1 LQQQDQRATAPGTPN
16 LRYSYYVVLL
26 LMLTYI
32 LSFLDRVLISLLAE
46 PIRAEFDLGDTEIGL
61 LVGFGFVLFYTVLG
75 LPFGAAA
82 DRFNRRNLIVL
93 GLIGWSLATAG
104 SGLIGGFGGLLV
116 MRALVGVGEA
126 TLSPAALSTIADR
139 FPPERLAF
147 AIALYSSGVVLG
159 GGLAM
164 GFGGMLADWA
174 AETSVSLGALGT
186 VSDWRLAMLAVGL
199 LGLPLALLLLTTM
212 REAPRTAARA
222 EVPGFGVLLATIRTN
237 ARAFATVFLGFGS
250 IVIAGYIPMLWGP
263 ALLARE
269 HGMAAPDIGLSLGVI
284 VGLCGFVGVLSGGLL
299 SDRMT
304 RRGIVHAPILLVL
317 ATLPPQALAFGA
329 AYMLPHTPTVLVL
342 LGIGA
347 FLSSMLGGLQATT
360 VQLLAPA
367 TMRGRA
373 MALYLLVVTVLG
385 MGLGPLVIGLLS
397 DHVFASLS
405 ASLATVST
413 AALAAAS
420 AILLAGRNAVR
431 DALLTTNNIDR

>member
-1 LQQQDQRATAPGTPN
+1 MQHQDQTAAPGAPN

-61 LVGFGFVLFYTVLG
+61 LVGFGFVLFYTILG

-82 DRFNRRNLIVL
+82 DRFNRRNLIVM
-93 GLIGWSLATAG
+93 GLVGWSLATAG
-104 SGLIGGFGGLLV
+104 SGLIGGFGGLLL

-139 FPPERLAF
+139 FPPDRLAF
-147 AIALYSSGVVLG
+147 AISLYSSGVVLG

-164 GFGGMLADWA
+164 GFGGILADWA

-186 VSDWRLAMLAVGL
+186 ISDWRLAMLAVGL

-222 EVPGFGVLLATIRTN
+222 EVPGFGVLLATIRAN
-237 ARAFATVFLGFGS
+237 ARAFATIFLGFGS

-269 HGMAAPDIGLSLGVI
+269 HGMAAPDIGLALGLI
-284 VGLCGFVGVLSGGLL
+284 VGLCGFIGVVSGGML
-299 SDRMT
+299 SDRLT
-304 RRGIVHAPILLVL
+304 RSGVVDAPILVVL
-317 ATLPPQALAFGA
+317 MTLPLQILAFGT
-329 AYMLPHTPTVLVL
+329 AYMIDDTRTTLVL
-342 LGIGA
+342 LGAGA
-347 FLSSMLGGLQATT
+347 FLSSMLGGLQATM
-360 VQLLAPA
+360 VQLLTPPA
-367 TMRGRA
+367 MRGRA
-373 MALYLLVVTVLG
+373 MAIYLLIATLLG
-385 MGLGPLVIGLLS
+385 MGLGPLAIGLLS
-397 DHVFASLS
+397 DHIFSTLAS
-405 ASLATVST
+405 ALATVST
-413 AALAAAS
+413 ISLVAAT
-420 AILLAGRNAVR
+420 AILWSGRRAVR
-431 DALLTTNNIDR
+431 QALLARA

>member
-1 LQQQDQRATAPGTPN
+1 LQHHDQTAAPGTSN

-32 LSFLDRVLISLLAE
+32 LSFLDRVLICLLAE

-82 DRFNRRNLIVL
+82 DRFNRRNLIVM

-104 SGLIGGFGGLLV
+104 SGLIGGFGGLLA

-174 AETSVSLGALGT
+174 GQTSVSLGALGT

-199 LGLPLALLLLTTM
+199 LGLPLALLLLATM

-222 EVPGFGVLLATIRTN
+222 EVPGFGELLATIRAN
-237 ARAFATVFLGFGS
+237 GRAFATVFLGFGS

-269 HGMAAPDIGLSLGVI
+269 HGMAAPDIGLALGVI
-284 VGLCGFVGVLSGGLL
+284 VGLCGFVGVLSGGIL
-299 SDRMT
+299 SDRLT
-304 RRGIVHAPILLVL
+304 RSGVVDAPILVVL
-317 ATLPPQALAFGA
+317 MTLPLQILAFGT
-329 AYMLPHTPTVLVL
+329 AYMIDDTRSTLVL
-342 LGIGA
+342 LGVGA
-347 FLSSMLGGLQATT
+347 FLSSMLGGLQATM
-360 VQLLAPA
+360 VQLLTPPA
-367 TMRGRA
+367 MRGRA
-373 MALYLLVVTVLG
+373 MALYLLVATLLG

-397 DHVFASLS
+397 DHVFATLPPV
-405 ASLATVST
+405 LATVST
-413 AALAAAS
+413 ISLTIAMG
-420 AILLAGRNAVR
+420 ILWTGRGAVR
-431 DALLTTNNIDR
+431 EALLPAK